1 MRYFNTH
8 GPVEADQHYVVSRQA
23 LLDQLGEQ
31 IDQGKY
37 FTIFAPRQ
45 MGKTTL
51 LRKLDEILA
60 ANPTYL
66 PISLSFERYE
76 TWSEE
81 QFLQHVGRLISYNL
95 TEAFQA
101 IHHPRL
107 EQIKKLLAESPIVD
121 YLTFSELFVNL
132 YQLAPECK
140 AVLIIDEFD
149 ATPQEAISPLLQT
162 WRTMYLERRPPHSLH
177 NVILIGIQNIAR
189 LNFGRSSPFNIA
201 YQQRLADF
209 TLAEVQALLAQ
220 YTAETGQAFTPAT
233 QLLLHE
239 QTGGHPFLVNR
250 AAAIVTEIIATDRSQ
265 PITVPQL
272 RRALNQLVRET
283 NYNFETVIR
292 HATTYRDD
300 VLNILFGGT
309 YLFNLNNGL
318 VNELYTQGVIK
329 QDEQGN
335 CRIANPIYGEVLLA
349 AFRPVR
355 VGLQAATLVNGY
367 DFRPHGGNGQ
377 LQMEALLSRFR
388 EFVERRGREAFKV
401 TEMPQEATGQYL
413 LMAYLDLVIRQL
425 GGDLF
430 TEVDSGEGRLDLIV
444 VYHGQRY
451 IIETK
456 VWRGPAEF
464 DRGLTQLATYLTTEG
479 ATHGYYVVFHAR
491 PNVYGQLT
499 HDALEFQREEAG
511 KTIAVYLVRLGV

>member
-8 GPVEADQHYVVSRQA
+8 GPVDVAQHYVVTRQ
-23 LLDQLGEQ
+23 LLIDKLSAQ

-51 LRKLDEILA
+51 LRNLEEMLA
-60 ANPTYL
+60 ANPVYL
-66 PISLSFERYE
+66 PIPLSFERYE
-76 TWSEE
+76 TWTEE
-81 QFLQHVGRLISYNL
+81 KFLQHFGRLVSYNL
-95 TEAFQA
+95 SEAFQA
-101 IHHPRL
+101 LRHPNL
-107 EQIKKLLAESPIVD
+107 AQIQKLLTESPVVD
-121 YLTFSELFVNL
+121 YLTFSDLFVEL
-132 YQLAPECK
+132 YRLAPECK

-201 YQQRLADF
+201 YQQRLDDF
-209 TLAEVQALLAQ
+209 TLAELQAMMEQ
-220 YTAETGQAFTPAT
+220 YSIETGQSFVAEALS
-233 QLLLHE
+233 LLYE

-250 AAAIVTEIIATDRSQ
+250 TAAIVTEEVATDRTQ
-265 PITVPQL
+265 PITVADL
-272 RRALNQLVRET
+272 RVALNQLARET

-292 HATTYRDD
+292 HAEKYRDD

-309 YLFNLNNGL
+309 YIFNLNDGL
-318 VNELYTQGVIK
+318 VNELYTQGVIR
-329 QDEQGN
+329 QDEHGN
-335 CRIANPIYGEVLLA
+335 CRIANPLYGEVLLA

-355 VGLQAATLVNGY
+355 VGLQTALLVNGY
-367 DFRPHGGNGQ
+367 DFRTHVVDGQ
-377 LQMEALLSRFR
+377 LQMATLLSRFR

-401 TEMPQEATGQYL
+401 TDLPQEATGQYL
-413 LMAYLDLVIRQL
+413 LMVYLDLIVRQL

-430 TEVDSGEGRLDLIV
+430 TEVDSGDGRLDLIV
-444 VYHGQRY
+444 VYRGQRY

-456 VWRGPAEF
+456 IWRGPVEF
-464 DRGLTQLATYLTTEG
+464 DNGLAQLAAYLTTEG
-479 ATHGYYVVFHAR
+479 ETRGYYVVFHAR
-491 PNVYGQLT
+491 PNVYGQL
-499 HDALEFQREEAG
+499 AQEELEFQ
-511 KTIAVYLVRLGV
+511 KTQADKVIDVYLVRLGV